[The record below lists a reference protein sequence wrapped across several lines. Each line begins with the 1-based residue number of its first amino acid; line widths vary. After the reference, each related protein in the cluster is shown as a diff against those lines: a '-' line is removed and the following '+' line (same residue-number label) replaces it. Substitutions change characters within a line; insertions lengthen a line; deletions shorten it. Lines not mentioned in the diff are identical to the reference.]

1 MQKMKIKAII
11 WAILFISVNNLSMA
25 QSHKEPLKEIEKNNL
40 QLQAARKLKEQ
51 RSLKAHTDIYPM
63 PLSVNYGYFPDNNTV
78 VDQKQT
84 LNITQTL
91 HWPGAYGDMKKLAGS
106 QTELA
111 ELFYEKQRQDILLQ
125 AQKQL
130 IQLIFSKKRLERL
143 EKRVQDAKQRV
154 EATEKKVE
162 AGDANVLELNKSK
175 FHHLRMKRAFN
186 KIKIE
191 HDETMQQLT
200 KLNGGKRLEISKMGY
215 PVFRDL
221 RLDSL
226 ISEKKEESPSI
237 MIADKNKAQSKSM
250 VELERS
256 LNLPNLTFGY
266 GSETVGNSSFKGM
279 LVGFN
284 IPLWSNKNKVKAA
297 KANFQHAEI
306 EVQNKL
312 LELESRTKK
321 QYQTY
326 LSLKEDLKEYRSAL
340 DNIQSIRLL
349 KKSVDLGKISL
360 IDYFREIQYYYK
372 IYDEYLQLER
382 EYYLVLARLYKYQ
395 L

>member
-312 LELESRTKK
+312 LELESRTKNSTK
-321 QYQTY
+321 RIF
-326 LSLKEDLKEYRSAL
+326 L
-340 DNIQSIRLL
+340 
-349 KKSVDLGKISL
+349 
-360 IDYFREIQYYYK
+360 
-372 IYDEYLQLER
+372 
-382 EYYLVLARLYKYQ
+382 
-395 L
+395 

>member
-360 IDYFREIQYYYK
+360 IEYFREIQYYYK